1 MRQSLNSPDQIS
13 GNTPIGD
20 ANTFG
25 ASIGGPI
32 LIPKV
37 YNGKNKT
44 FFYFRSDAPVPQLPG
59 PDQREYSHRRR
70 QHVWRFDRRSDPDS
84 EGVQRQEQD
93 VLLLRLRR
101 NPAEPERA
109 GLDQYASSGL
119 ADRRLLRG
127 GGDHRKPADWRAVSE

>member
-93 VLLLRLRR
+93 VLLLPIGCASPSTPRTRSAGILPSATPTRL
-101 NPAEPERA
+101 A
-109 GLDQYASSGL
+109 
-119 ADRRLLRG
+119 LRS
-127 GGDHRKPADWRAVSE
+127 AVRS